1 MSHRTA
7 AIIGAVGRT
16 LIGMGLI
23 VLAFA
28 GFQLWGTGLQE
39 ARAQAA
45 LADEFEE
52 RQEAVAALLTTT
64 VPTPTTAPTTAPD
77 AGSTDQD
84 GDAAPTSTTAPPPP
98 EVAPELA
105 EILMPDQGEV
115 LGSIEIPA
123 IGVERE
129 IVEGTGRG
137 DLQRGPGH
145 YLGTPLPGQAGNSAI
160 AGHRTTY
167 GQPFHDLDLLQPGDP
182 IYVET
187 LQGRFRYEVLP
198 QTDAEGN
205 EVGHYIVHPSQ
216 IEVLDDVGD
225 NRLTLTAC
233 HPKYSARQRIIVQA
247 VLASEPAP
255 LLPIPTV
262 ESANPDLADEDLS
275 DESIDDG
282 SVDDVANTVGVDDQ
296 ALDDLGWNME
306 ERTPTL
312 VWALITFLVFCVGW
326 VGARWRDTW
335 WPWAA
340 TAPFFLAS
348 LFVCFTHLDHMLP
361 AL

>member
-7 AIIGAVGRT
+7 AIIGAIGRT

-28 GFQLWGTGLQE
+28 AFQLWGTGIQE

-45 LADEFEE
+45 LEDEFEQ
-52 RQEAVAALLTTT
+52 RQAEVAALMATT
-64 VPTPTTAPTTAPD
+64 VPTPTTSVD
-77 AGSTDQD
+77 AEDETDGGADADASGST
-84 GDAAPTSTTAPPPP
+84 TTEPP
-98 EVAPELA
+98 VAAPELA
-105 EILMPDQGEV
+105 DILMPDQGEV
-115 LGSIEIPA
+115 LGTIEIPS

-167 GQPFHDLDLLQPGDP
+167 GQPFHDLDLLQPGDA

-205 EVGHYIVHPSQ
+205 EVGHFIVHPSQ

-262 ESANPDLADEDLS
+262 ESANPELADEALDGAG
-275 DESIDDG
+275 DGADAQGDDMT
-282 SVDDVANTVGVDDQ
+282 NTVGVDDE
-296 ALDDLGWNME
+296 ALDELGWNME
-306 ERTPTL
+306 ERTPTI
-312 VWALITFLVFCVGW
+312 VWGLITFLVFCVGW
-326 VGARWRDTW
+326 VAARWREAW

-340 TAPFFLAS
+340 IAPFFLAA